1 LRLLYFIVSNH
12 PQFISKLKKFC
23 EVRGLPLRK
32 FWITL
37 YLLRDTPI
45 TSEVAPHLLRMLAQS
60 GLLDGGEESWIEK
73 LEKAK
78 TKQISSP

>member
-1 LRLLYFIVSNH
+1 MRLLYFIVANQ
-12 PQFISKLKKFC
+12 PQFISKLKKYC
-23 EVRGLPLRK
+23 ETKGLPLRK

-45 TSEVAPHLLRMLAQS
+45 TSNVAPHLLRLLVQG
-60 GLLDGGEESWIEK
+60 GLLDGEEKFWIEK

-78 TKQISSP
+78 KEQLTSS